1 MLFEFLRSNRDEIL
15 ARSRLK
21 LDGRKIPTPTAAEL
35 SHGLPMFLDQL
46 IAILQA
52 EKGVRGERHG
62 DVADS
67 AALHGED
74 LLRMGLT
81 VGQVVH
87 DYGSICQ
94 SITELAEETR
104 FSIAVEEFQTFN
116 RCLDDAIAQ
125 AVTAFER
132 DRDHSALT
140 PQAMRVA
147 SLAHEMRNL
156 LTASLLTYDALASG
170 SVGIHGTTGT
180 LLGTSLR
187 RMRLLIDRTLAD
199 VRIDSGVHP
208 SVPVPVSELFE
219 EIEVVATLEPNDRHI
234 QLAIEGG
241 PFSMNVCGDHQI
253 LASALANLIQNAFKF
268 SRANG
273 RVTLRVSR
281 VGRRV
286 HIEVEDA
293 CGGLPPGKAERM
305 FEPFEPAEASDPSS
319 TNEVVHVG
327 IGLSISLKAVRACG
341 GDLHV
346 RNLPGT
352 GCVFTMELDDAG
364 ALAGNV

>member
-1 MLFEFLRSNRDEIL
+1 
-15 ARSRLK
+15 
-21 LDGRKIPTPTAAEL
+21 
-35 SHGLPMFLDQL
+35 
-46 IAILQA
+46 
-52 EKGVRGERHG
+52 
-62 DVADS
+62 
-67 AALHGED
+67 
-74 LLRMGLT
+74 MGLT

-94 SITELAEETR
+94 SVTELAEETK

-147 SLAHEMRNL
+147 SVAHEMRNL

-170 SVGIHGTTGT
+170 SVGIHGSTGA

-187 RMRLLIDRTLAD
+187 RMRLLIDRTLSD

-208 SVPVPVSELFE
+208 SMPVPVSELFE
-219 EIEVVATLEPNDRHI
+219 EIEVVATLEPNERHI

-241 PFSMNVCGDHQI
+241 PFTMNVAGDHQI
-253 LASALANLIQNAFKF
+253 LGSALANLIQNAFKF

-286 HIEVEDA
+286 HIEVEDS
-293 CGGLPPGKAERM
+293 CGGLAPGKAERM
-305 FEPFEPAEASDPSS
+305 FAPSCARAAVDRQGRWSRTVGSSEPGS

-327 IGLSISLKAVRACG
+327 IGLSISLKGVRACG

-352 GCVFTMELDDAG
+352 GCVFTMELDEAAPLPG
-364 ALAGNV
+364 HRLT

>member
-1 MLFEFLRSNRDEIL
+1 MLFEFLRDNRDEIL

-21 LDGRKIPTPTAAEL
+21 LDGRRIPTPTAAEL
-35 SHGLPMFLDQL
+35 SHGLPLFLDQL
-46 IAILQA
+46 IAILQS
-52 EKGVRGERHG
+52 EKGVRAQQHG
-62 DVADS
+62 KVAES

-94 SITELAEETR
+94 SVTELAEQSK

-125 AVTAFER
+125 AVTSFER
-132 DRDHSALT
+132 DRDQSALN

-147 SLAHEMRNL
+147 SVAHEMRNL

-170 SVGIHGTTGT
+170 SVGIHGSTGT

-187 RMRLLIDRTLAD
+187 RMRLLIDRTLSD

-219 EIEVVATLEPNDRHI
+219 EIEVVATLEPNERHI

-241 PFSMNVCGDHQI
+241 PFAMSVSGDHQI
-253 LASALANLIQNAFKF
+253 LASALANLVQNAFKF
-268 SRANG
+268 TRPSG
-273 RVTLRVSR
+273 RVTRRATTVR
-281 VGRRV
+281 KRV
-286 HIEVEDA
+286 HIQVEDA

-305 FEPFEPAEASDPSS
+305 FEPFEPSEPSDPGS

-327 IGLSISLKAVRACG
+327 IGLAISLKGVRACG
-341 GDLHV
+341 GDLRV
-346 RNLPGT
+346 RNLPGK

-364 ALAGNV
+364 NSPSTR

>member
-1 MLFEFLRSNRDEIL
+1 MLFEFLRDNRDEIL
-15 ARSRLK
+15 ARSRRK
-21 LDGRKIPTPTAAEL
+21 LTGRQVPTPTAAEL
-35 SHGLPMFLDQL
+35 AHGLPLFLDQL
-46 IAILQA
+46 INILQA
-52 EKGVRGERHG
+52 EKGVRARQHGE
-62 DVADS
+62 VAES

-94 SITELAEETR
+94 SVTELAEETKV
-104 FSIAVEEFQTFN
+104 SIAVEEFQTFN

-132 DRDHSALT
+132 DRDLSALT

-147 SLAHEMRNL
+147 SLAHELRNL
-156 LTASLLTYDALASG
+156 LTASLLTYDALSTG
-170 SVGIHGTTGT
+170 SVGIHGSTGT

-187 RMRLLIDRTLAD
+187 RMRLLIDRTLSE
-199 VRIDSGVHP
+199 VRIDSGIKP
-208 SVPVPVSELFE
+208 SAPVPVSELFE
-219 EIEVVATLEPNDRHI
+219 EIEVVAALEPSERHI

-241 PFSMNVCGDHQI
+241 PFAMNVSGDHQL

-268 SRANG
+268 SHPSG
-273 RVTLRVSR
+273 RVTLRVSK

-286 HIEVEDA
+286 LIEVEDA

-305 FEPFEPAEASDPSS
+305 FEPFEPSEPDAKHQAGHGGHG
-319 TNEVVHVG
+319 HVG
-327 IGLSISLKAVRACG
+327 IGLAISLKAVRACG
-341 GDLHV
+341 GDLYV
-346 RNLPGT
+346 RNLPGK

-364 ALAGNV
+364 APPA

>member
-1 MLFEFLRSNRDEIL
+1 MLFEFLRDNRDEIL

-21 LDGRKIPTPTAAEL
+21 LDGRRIPTPTAAEL
-35 SHGLPMFLDQL
+35 SHGLPLFLDQL
-46 IAILQA
+46 IAILQS
-52 EKGVRGERHG
+52 EKGVRAQQHG
-62 DVADS
+62 KVAES

-94 SITELAEETR
+94 SVTELAEQSK
-104 FSIAVEEFQTFN
+104 FSIAAEEFQTFN

-125 AVTAFER
+125 AVTSFER
-132 DRDHSALT
+132 DRDQSALN

-147 SLAHEMRNL
+147 SVAHEMRNL

-170 SVGIHGTTGT
+170 SVGIHGSTGT

-187 RMRLLIDRTLAD
+187 RMRLLIDRTLSD

-219 EIEVVATLEPNDRHI
+219 EIEVVATLEPNERHI

-241 PFSMNVCGDHQI
+241 PFAMSVSGDHQI
-253 LASALANLIQNAFKF
+253 LASALANLVQNAFKF
-268 SRANG
+268 TRPSG
-273 RVTLRVSR
+273 RVTLRATTVR
-281 VGRRV
+281 KRV
-286 HIEVEDA
+286 HIQVEDA

-305 FEPFEPAEASDPSS
+305 FEPFEPSEPSDPGS

-327 IGLSISLKAVRACG
+327 IGLAISLKGVRACG
-341 GDLHV
+341 GDLRV
-346 RNLPGT
+346 RNLPGK

-364 ALAGNV
+364 NSPSTR